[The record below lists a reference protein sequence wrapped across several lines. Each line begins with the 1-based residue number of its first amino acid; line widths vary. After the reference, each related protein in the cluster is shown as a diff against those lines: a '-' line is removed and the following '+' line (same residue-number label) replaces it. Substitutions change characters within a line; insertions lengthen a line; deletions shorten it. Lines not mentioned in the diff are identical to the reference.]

1 MKKKNFQ
8 FLLEE
13 QNEDFQFAKSKSNLN
28 IKFNRVAFIFFIF
41 CLVFLIYSIH
51 LFHLGSRKSDININ
65 KKLATTNII
74 NRANIIDRNG
84 SFLAKTVASIDIG
97 INPSEIIDQKKLLLN
112 LKFIFPNKDY
122 DQIKSNIKKKKIFLV
137 RKKSFRGKI

>member
-51 LFHLGSRKSDININ
+51 LFQG
-65 KKLATTNII
+65 
-74 NRANIIDRNG
+74 
-84 SFLAKTVASIDIG
+84 F
-97 INPSEIIDQKKLLLN
+97 E
-112 LKFIFPNKDY
+112 
-122 DQIKSNIKKKKIFLV
+122 
-137 RKKSFRGKI
+137 